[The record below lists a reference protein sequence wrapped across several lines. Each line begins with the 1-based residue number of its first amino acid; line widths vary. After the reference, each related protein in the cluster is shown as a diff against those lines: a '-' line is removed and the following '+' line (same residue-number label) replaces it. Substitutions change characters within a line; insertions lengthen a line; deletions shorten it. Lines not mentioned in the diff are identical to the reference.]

1 MAART
6 PGLSALVS
14 LPSKPEVAALF
25 DACFRHRHN
34 LAMVRTSALSE
45 AGLGPA
51 EITEVRCRV
60 VLRCGGLCTLACAPP
75 HPPPSPIARAL
86 SPPLQLVRA
95 VSNLCHDALY
105 HAPYGSAEEFDEIV
119 PAGTDARL
127 LPMIRSVVVKR
138 LPLWRTVSTRQMVS
152 LPRLLDVDWR
162 VDVKTASGH
171 MSNLAI
177 PTALV
182 DLKVQAQPTT
192 SGMMPKTQVVSFE
205 MSRET
210 VSTML
215 EGLHKIRDTLGAM
228 D

>member
-1 MAART
+1 M
-6 PGLSALVS
+6 GLNALVS

-45 AGLGPA
+45 SGLGAA
-51 EITEVRCRV
+51 EITEVRCQRSSPAKWPV
-60 VLRCGGLCTLACAPP
+60 YSLRAHHLTPL
-75 HPPPSPIARAL
+75 SRARPL
-86 SPPLQLVRA
+86 PPPLQLVRA

-119 PAGTDARL
+119 PTGTDARL